1 MNKTQ
6 IVERHMADAMEM
18 YADVNAMGGFS
29 RNQNM
34 QAPSTGYMV
43 GGICQEL
50 NVNADDLNE
59 SMFAIMYMCSLLTIF
74 IASMRHVYDK
84 IYVGGWIDADNG
96 GKLCLDISEQY
107 DDLDV
112 AMQVARNRNQRY
124 IFDVANQESI
134 KVEQ

>member
-34 QAPSTGYMV
+34 QSPSTGYMV
-43 GGICQEL
+43 GGVCEDL
-50 NVNADDLNE
+50 NANVDDLME
-59 SMFAIMYMCSLLTIF
+59 SVFAIMYMCSLLTIF
-74 IASMRHVYDK
+74 NASMNFPCDRM
-84 IYVGGWIDADNG
+84 YVGGWIDADNG

-124 IFDVANQESI
+124 IYDVANQGSI